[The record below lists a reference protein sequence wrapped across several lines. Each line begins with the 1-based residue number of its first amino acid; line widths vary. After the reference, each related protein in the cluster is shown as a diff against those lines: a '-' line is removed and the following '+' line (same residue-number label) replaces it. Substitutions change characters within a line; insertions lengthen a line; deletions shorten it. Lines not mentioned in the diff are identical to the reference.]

1 MNTARLASRTG
12 GIWLDIIGTD
22 REFDALVS
30 FCMGL
35 GMGIVIDPQIDMIGK
50 VIKFT
55 PVVAMPIDDETR
67 NSLFEF
73 GGKKL
78 AGKKKRQKKA

>member
-1 MNTARLASRTG
+1 
-12 GIWLDIIGTD
+12 
-22 REFDALVS
+22 
-30 FCMGL
+30 MGL